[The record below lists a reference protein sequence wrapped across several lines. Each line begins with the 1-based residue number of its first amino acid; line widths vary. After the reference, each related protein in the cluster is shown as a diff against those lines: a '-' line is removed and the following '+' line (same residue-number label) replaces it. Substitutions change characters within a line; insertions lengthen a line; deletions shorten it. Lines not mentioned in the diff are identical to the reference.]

1 VSRGRFRAAPLC
13 AMVTGLMQR
22 ATAYAPGSTSNVG
35 PGFDCLGIALTG
47 LGDRVTAERAD
58 APGIRVRAV
67 SDDRIPLEAHR
78 NTAALAA
85 AEVLKRAGAGP
96 LGLELEIEK
105 GLPLSGGL
113 GGSAASAV
121 AGAVAANAILDAPL
135 GTEALLA
142 CAVEAEAEVAGRHAD
157 NVAPSL
163 LGGAVV
169 VLGLE
174 PLRYAPVTVHPSL
187 RLVLVMPGYE
197 VATSKARALLPVVV
211 ARPEAVAQAAALA
224 GLVVGLERGDGALIA
239 ASMVD
244 RIAEPGRVPLDP
256 GYQEARDAAL
266 EAGAWGVAV
275 SGAGP
280 TLVALA
286 PEDAAAR
293 VGEAAAAAYG
303 TRKARVHVAGV
314 DGEGA
319 RIA

>member
-1 VSRGRFRAAPLC
+1 
-13 AMVTGLMQR
+13 MER

-47 LGDRVTAERAD
+47 LGDRVTAERGSE
-58 APGIRVRAV
+58 PGVRVRAV

-85 AEVLKRAGAGP
+85 SEVLRRAGAP
-96 LGLELEIEK
+96 DVGLELEVEK
-105 GLPLSGGL
+105 GLPLAGGL

-121 AGAVAANAILDAPL
+121 AGAVAANALLDAPL
-135 GTEALLA
+135 GPEALLA
-142 CAVEAEAEVAGRHAD
+142 CAVEAEAVVAGRHAD

-169 VLGLE
+169 VLGLD
-174 PLRYAPVTVHPSL
+174 PLRHARVTVHPSL
-187 RLVLVMPGYE
+187 RLVLVIPGYE
-197 VATSKARALLPVVV
+197 VATARARALLPVAVV
-211 ARPEAVAQAAALA
+211 RPDAVAQAASLA

-244 RIAEPGRVPLDP
+244 RIAEPGRVPLYP
-256 GYQEARDAAL
+256 GYREAREAAL

-280 TLVALA
+280 TLVALTSA
-286 PEDAAAR
+286 DDARA
-293 VGEAAAAAYG
+293 VGEAAAAAYAPE
-303 TRKARVHVAGV
+303 KARVHVAEV

-319 RIA
+319 RLT

>member
-1 VSRGRFRAAPLC
+1 
-13 AMVTGLMQR
+13 MVTGLMER
-22 ATAYAPGSTSNVG
+22 VTAYAPGSTSNVG

-47 LGDRVTAERAD
+47 LGDRVTAQRGGE
-58 APGIRVRAV
+58 PGVRVRAV
-67 SDDRIPLEAHR
+67 SDDRIPLDADR

-85 AEVLKRAGAGP
+85 TEVLRQAGAGDV
-96 LGLELEIEK
+96 GLDLQVDK

-135 GTEALLA
+135 APEALLA
-142 CAVEAEAEVAGRHAD
+142 CAVEAEAAVAGRHAD

-174 PLRYAPVTVHPSL
+174 PLRYARITVHPSL
-187 RLVLVMPGYE
+187 RLVLVIPGYE
-197 VATSKARALLPVVV
+197 VPTAKARALLPVAVV
-211 ARPEAVAQAAALA
+211 RPEAVAQAASLA
-224 GLVVGLERGDGALIA
+224 GLVVGLERGDGELIA
-239 ASMVD
+239 TSMVD
-244 RIAEPGRVPLDP
+244 RIAEPGRVPLYP
-256 GYQEARDAAL
+256 GYREAREAAL

-286 PEDAAAR
+286 PEEAAAG
-293 VGEAAAAAYG
+293 VGEAAASAYG
-303 TRKARVHVAGV
+303 AEKATAHVAEV
-314 DGEGA
+314 DAQGA
-319 RIA
+319 RIT